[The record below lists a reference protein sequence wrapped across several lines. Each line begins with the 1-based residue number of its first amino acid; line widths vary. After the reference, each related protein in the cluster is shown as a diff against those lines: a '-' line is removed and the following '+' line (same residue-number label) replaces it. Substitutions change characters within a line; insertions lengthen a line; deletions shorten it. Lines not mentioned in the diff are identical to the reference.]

1 MYICT
6 HIVLMKYYLLNINVF
21 KHNFL
26 ILNKCLFTVSKNI
39 LLVLFIQIF
48 NKFGKLFLVY
58 NQILHVNF

>member
-1 MYICT
+1 MI
-6 HIVLMKYYLLNINVF
+6 YYLLNVNVF

-58 NQILHVNF
+58 NQLLHVNF